1 MNRGVDAGPLQ
12 RRRLTIR
19 AATTPE
25 SASLSKSTLRKT
37 SKVHFTVNV
46 IPHNTLCADACLG
59 IWGCNA
65 SVHVSQAKLESRLS
79 KLGLE
84 TSGTKEVLI
93 ERLMTASQQ
102 TPVQASVPAEPQVSL
117 SPQGLLL

>member
-1 MNRGVDAGPLQ
+1 M
-12 RRRLTIR
+12 T
-19 AATTPE
+19 
-25 SASLSKSTLRKT
+25 
-37 SKVHFTVNV
+37 V
-46 IPHNTLCADACLG
+46 IPQNTLCIDACLA
-59 IWGCNA
+59 IWGCSA

-84 TSGTKEVLI
+84 TIGTKEVLI

-117 SPQGLLL
+117 LPKGLLLCVPSSAEQCYSLSMAP